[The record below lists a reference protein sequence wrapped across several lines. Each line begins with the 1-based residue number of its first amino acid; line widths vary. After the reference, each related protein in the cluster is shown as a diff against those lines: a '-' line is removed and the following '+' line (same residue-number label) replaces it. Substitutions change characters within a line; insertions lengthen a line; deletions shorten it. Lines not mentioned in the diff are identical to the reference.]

1 MSKIDSIIDGLMERI
16 EYTLSSCE
24 ENGNLSESQKKDFDA
39 ACYRLRHFGA
49 DAERYVL
56 ESISYLNQCMK

>member
-1 MSKIDSIIDGLMERI
+1 MSERDSIIDGLMQCI

-24 ENGNLSESQKKDFDA
+24 ENGRLSESQKTDFDA

-49 DAERYVL
+49 DAEQYVL
-56 ESISYLNQCMK
+56 ESISYLNRCME